1 MQQPAAARDADAA
14 VGVASIS
21 AVGQHNDVV
30 VVVHDC
36 VCVEVMKQ
44 QQQQR

>member
-21 AVGQHNDVV
+21 AVDQHNDV